1 MITTNQFIGIV
12 LVFMFSQKLNM
23 KNDSN
28 TSSTKTASSNSLS
41 VKEQLRAMAD
51 NAPVMIWISDLDKGS
66 YYFNN
71 GWLNFTGRTTEEE
84 SGNSWR
90 ENIHPDDLQRWIT
103 TYTNHFERQEA
114 FKIEYRLRRRNGDY
128 RWVLDHA
135 VPRYDAQGK
144 FEGFIGS
151 CVDISDIKELEDR
164 RNSFISA
171 VSHEIKTPLT
181 TMKVY
186 IQILEDV
193 LKTKNDEQLTE
204 LVSHISKQANRFTD
218 LVRNLLDI
226 SKTEE
231 DFSSYKKTAVQLG
244 DIVEEAFEEFK
255 KNYADAKMDLK
266 GYLDAKVFGDKER
279 LSVAV
284 KNILHNAIKYAEPR
298 EIIISVSKEGGK
310 AKVSVSNPGSVIPA
324 ESSKK
329 VFEKFYRVPD
339 KKNKT
344 FPGIG
349 VGLYLTSEIIKNH
362 EGEIWVESDTEKGTT
377 ICFTL
382 PIIQ

>member
-1 MITTNQFIGIV
+1 
-12 LVFMFSQKLNM
+12 M
-23 KNDSN
+23 KNESN
-28 TSSTKTASSNSLS
+28 TASAKITSLNSLT
-41 VKEQLRAMAD
+41 VQEQFRIMAD
-51 NAPVMIWISDLDKGS
+51 NAPVMIWISDLNKGS

-84 SGNSWR
+84 SGNGWR
-90 ENIHPDDLQRWIT
+90 ENIHPDDLQRWIIS
-103 TYTNHFERQEA
+103 YTNHFEKQEP
-114 FKIEYRLRRRNGDY
+114 FKIEYRLKRRDGEY

-135 VPRYDAQGK
+135 VPRYDANGK

-193 LKTKNDEQLTE
+193 LKTKNDEQLTG
-204 LVSHISKQANRFTD
+204 LVSQISKQANRFTD

-231 DFSSYKKTAVQLG
+231 DFSSYKKADVQL
-244 DIVEEAFEEFK
+244 DEIVEEAFEEFRK
-255 KNYADAKMDLK
+255 TYPDVKIELEGATNS
-266 GYLDAKVFGDKER
+266 KVFGDSER
-279 LSVAV
+279 LSAAV
-284 KNILHNAIKYAEPR
+284 KNILHNAVKYSEPKEVR
-298 EIIISVSKEGGK
+298 INISKADNK

-349 VGLYLTSEIIKNH
+349 VGLYLASEIVKNH
-362 EGEIWVESDTEKGTT
+362 GGEIWVESDTEKGTT